1 MKILMVCL
9 GNICRSPMA
18 EGVMKNLLT
27 ERQVLY
33 PGILTSWEVDSAGIG
48 DWHAGDRPDHR
59 AISTARQHQIDISDQ
74 RARQIRLND
83 FDYFDHILVMDEDN
97 LADALRLAPTV
108 DHELKVRLL
117 MDYKYPGQ
125 QVMVPDPY
133 YTNLFDE
140 SFKLIHEGCLAFIDE
155 LVKPYK
161 G

>member
-1 MKILMVCL
+1 
-9 GNICRSPMA
+9 
-18 EGVMKNLLT
+18 
-27 ERQVLY
+27 
-33 PGILTSWEVDSAGIG
+33 
-48 DWHAGDRPDHR
+48 
-59 AISTARQHQIDISDQ
+59 
-74 RARQIRLND
+74 
-83 FDYFDHILVMDEDN
+83 MDEDN

-125 QVMVPDPY
+125 QVIVPDPY
-133 YTNLFDE
+133 YTNLFYE